1 MGRCH
6 ALASSVSI
14 ASFRVL
20 KEVRVKLPSSTHGQA
35 ALNLLRWTL
44 ARCEHE
50 ADLTRS
56 RLELKTLQ
64 LEIDKRLG
72 AVEDAELHSRL
83 AWHTHAI

>member
-1 MGRCH
+1 MSCAGKLCFYCFFPCLER
-6 ALASSVSI
+6 SSC
-14 ASFRVL
+14 
-20 KEVRVKLPSSTHGQA
+20 EVTVFDTWTSSSESSEVD
-35 ALNLLRWTL
+35 L